1 MKMKKLLALLV
12 MAVLTISAASA
23 MEYPKWWEDMDAG
36 ETYTYGDYQAI
47 NAYADSGPG
56 FVPKTATATL
66 NVATTSDGN
75 KINMVNEVT
84 TYASGWAQES
94 DVYRQLLVQSGS
106 ASVQT
111 GPCLKYD
118 SENPACKVTK
128 IATFEQE
135 QLAVFSGDLD
145 CVDQKYF
152 GARFDSDNQVGTG
165 TWTLNHET
173 TGDDSQA
180 EVQAIDTAGTPD
192 VHIIEAY
199 AGQYSSGTLTQLQ
212 CSEMGEGVQT
222 KNLMS
227 GEAGLYAG
235 FDNAILPA
243 GDGTKDYILVQL
255 KTDNDDTQGE
265 KFWWTQ

>member
-12 MAVLTISAASA
+12 MAVLSISAASA
-23 MEYPKWWEDMDAG
+23 MEYPEWWEDMDAG
-36 ETYTYGDYQAI
+36 ETYTYGDYHAI
-47 NAYADSGPG
+47 NAYSNSGPG
-56 FVPKTATATL
+56 FVGKTATATL
-66 NVATTSDGN
+66 NVAASEGN
-75 KINMVNEVT
+75 KINMVNKVT
-84 TYASGWAQES
+84 TYASDDQVS

-111 GPCLKYD
+111 GPSLKYD
-118 SENPACKVTK
+118 SENPAIKATK

-135 QLAVFSGDLD
+135 QVAVFSGDLD
-145 CVDQKYF
+145 CDYDQKYF

-180 EVQAIDTAGTPD
+180 EVEAIDKYPYGG

-199 AGQYSSGTLTQLQ
+199 AGQYSSGTLIQLQ
-212 CSEMGEGVQT
+212 ESEMGEGVQT

-243 GDGTKDYILVQL
+243 GDGTQNYILVQL
-255 KTDNDDTQGE
+255 KTDNDDLDGE